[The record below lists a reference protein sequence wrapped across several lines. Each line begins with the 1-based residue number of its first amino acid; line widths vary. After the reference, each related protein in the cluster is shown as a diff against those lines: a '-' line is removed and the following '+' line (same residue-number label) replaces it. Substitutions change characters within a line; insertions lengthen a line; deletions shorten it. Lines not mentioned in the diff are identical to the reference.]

1 MNQKQLEIFITLADN
16 LNFTRTAEQ
25 LYLSQTTVTLQIR
38 SLEEE
43 LHAKLFE
50 RTRRSVKLTYA
61 GGIFLDKARDILE
74 RIKDAVQ
81 ETAFASQGYTG
92 HLHIGF
98 ADDVNASGI
107 SSILRR
113 FSLAHP
119 EIMLRV
125 QGGYPGDLLNGLT
138 SDEFDLIFTPS
149 FRKIQNE
156 KLSRCVLKT
165 YRTVAAFHQDHPFH
179 KKKSLK
185 FSDFEGEKYIFI
197 SGDREELDF
206 SNEFKHQLDLHHVH
220 VHQIARIDNI
230 DTVFLMLDSNLGVTV
245 LPEYFSGR
253 FAGTSQISIC
263 PIEENLKPTDFLAVW
278 KSRRISEELELF
290 SKFITDDTEGR
301 DTEGR
306 SFCVVPLMPNPLV

>member
-1 MNQKQLEIFITLADN
+1 MNMNQKQLEIFITLADT

-43 LHAKLFE
+43 LSTKLFE
-50 RTRRSVKLTYA
+50 RTSRSVKLTYP
-61 GGIFLDKARDILE
+61 GSVFLEKARDILE
-74 RIKDAVQ
+74 RIEDAVQ

-92 HLHIGF
+92 HLQIGF

-107 SSILRR
+107 STIIRR

-119 EIMLRV
+119 EILLRV
-125 QGGYPGDLLNGLT
+125 QGGYPADLLSGLT
-138 SDEFDLIFTPS
+138 SDKFDLIFTPS

-156 KLSRCVLKT
+156 KFNRHVLGT
-165 YRTVAAFHQDHPFH
+165 YRTVAAFHKDHPFH
-179 KKKSLK
+179 AKKCLK
-185 FSDFEGEKYIFI
+185 YSDFENEKYIFI

-206 SNEFKHQLDLHHVH
+206 STEFIHQLTVRHVH
-220 VHQIARIDNI
+220 IRQIARIDNI
-230 DTVFLMLDSNLGVTV
+230 DTVFLMLDSNLGITV

-253 FAGTSQISIC
+253 FSGTSQISIC

-278 KSRRISEELELF
+278 KKHGISEELRLF
-290 SKFITDDTEGR
+290 S
-301 DTEGR
+301 
-306 SFCVVPLMPNPLV
+306 SFLTKH